1 MQIPR
6 PRYLQDLISREGNG
20 LVKVITGVR
29 RCGKSYLMSTLFKDH
44 LLAAGVPP
52 ENIIEFSFEG
62 YANAKYRNP
71 EVTYPLIKS
80 RLLPGRNFLLLDEV
94 QLLKDFVP
102 VLTEFMRMPGVDV
115 YVTGSNAK
123 QLSKDIAT
131 EFRGRG
137 DQIHLRPLSFSEF
150 MNAYDGPREAG
161 IREYSLFGG
170 LPTVVLKDTPEE
182 KMEELET
189 LLSEVYLNDIEQRNK
204 IRKKQEFSRLLDVVA
219 SSIGSL
225 ASPAKLADTFSS
237 VLHAK
242 ISPATVQKYLGYL
255 DDAFLIETGSRYDIK
270 GRKYIGAPFK
280 CYFTDLGLR
289 NARLHFRQHEE
300 PHVMENIV
308 YNELRTRRFNVD
320 VGVVQYRY
328 RNPENQFLRGS
339 LEVDFVCNKGYER
352 YYVQSALTIKDA
364 KKASEEKRPLLGI
377 DDSFR
382 KVIVVDDPVPTY
394 HDEKGILIV
403 NLLEFLTNPRSL
415 DL

>member
-170 LPTVVLKDTPEE
+170 LPTVVLKDTP
-182 KMEELET
+182 T
-189 LLSEVYLNDIEQRNK
+189 
-204 IRKKQEFSRLLDVVA
+204 
-219 SSIGSL
+219 
-225 ASPAKLADTFSS
+225 
-237 VLHAK
+237 
-242 ISPATVQKYLGYL
+242 
-255 DDAFLIETGSRYDIK
+255 AFRGIPE
-270 GRKYIGAPFK
+270 
-280 CYFTDLGLR
+280 
-289 NARLHFRQHEE
+289 
-300 PHVMENIV
+300 
-308 YNELRTRRFNVD
+308 
-320 VGVVQYRY
+320 RY
-328 RNPENQFLRGS
+328 RATKQNPQEAGVLKAARCCRFVHRFPCKPGKARRHLQFSPSRK
-339 LEVDFVCNKGYER
+339 DFTGYC
-352 YYVQSALTIKDA
+352 
-364 KKASEEKRPLLGI
+364 P
-377 DDSFR
+377 
-382 KVIVVDDPVPTY
+382 KVP
-394 HDEKGILIV
+394 GLS
-403 NLLEFLTNPRSL
+403 R
-415 DL
+415 